1 MRLLASIPL
10 LAGLLVGV
18 ASSGAGANAGD
29 PRVVQGVLAWSPGA
43 QDASFVVVRAD
54 DGRHYVADLS
64 SAQRRGDPVNVG
76 DRISVVGVEGTRPW
90 EVSALVMGSG
100 DSALAAL
107 SPPPVAPSASPA
119 TRTPPLSA
127 PAEGPA
133 TASRPWRRIHGRVD
147 SVADKTLRLR
157 DVDGRSVTVDVS
169 RLIGNVKTVVRPGD
183 YATVFVVAEGDDRL
197 VAVGFVQS
205 DGAEASASPRLPR

>member
-1 MRLLASIPL
+1 MRSFASIPL
-10 LAGLLVGV
+10 LVALLVGV
-18 ASSGAGANAGD
+18 ASSEAGANAGD

-43 QDASFVVVRAD
+43 PGAPFVVVRAD
-54 DGRHYVADLS
+54 DGRHYVADLT

-76 DRISVVGVEGTRPW
+76 DRISLVGVEGARPW
-90 EVSALVMGSG
+90 EVSTLVMGSG
-100 DSALAAL
+100 DSALAGLA
-107 SPPPVAPSASPA
+107 PPPASPSAAPA

-127 PAEGPA
+127 PAESPA
-133 TASRPWRRIHGRVD
+133 TAPRPWRRIHGRVD

-183 YATVFVVAEGDDRL
+183 YATVFVVAEAGDRL

-205 DGAEASASPRLPR
+205 DGAEGSASPRLPR